1 MYRFIDRLARLFA
14 LLGGGVLS
22 LLIILTCASVLGRS
36 INSILHSDLLQNLMP
51 GLANA
56 MLALGVGPING
67 DFEIVEAGMAFAI
80 FAFLPLCQLHV
91 GHASVDIFTS
101 FLPGSVNRALRA
113 VIEIAFAV
121 TMVMIAVQLFS
132 GMLSK
137 LNSGQT
143 TLLLQFPVWWSY
155 ALNVV
160 AASVTA
166 LVAVY
171 VAAMRVWEAAKGRAV
186 LPRDAGAAH

>member
-1 MYRFIDRLARLFA
+1 MYRFIDKLARLFA

-36 INSILHSDLLQNLMP
+36 INSILHSDTLQDLMP
-51 GLANA
+51 GFASFV
-56 MLALGVGPING
+56 LALGVGPING

-121 TMVMIAVQLFS
+121 TMVVIAVQLSS

-155 ALNVV
+155 ALSVA

-171 VAAMRVWEAAKGRAV
+171 VAAMRVWEAAQGRAV